1 MALELTG
8 KLIKVL
14 NVQSGQGKN
23 GTWQKQDFV
32 IETADQYPKKICI
45 TAWSDKVDELKRY
58 SMGDNLKV
66 SVNLESR
73 EYNEKWYTEAR
84 AWRIEADNE
93 SGSGSGSSSNGNNR
107 LSSDSSASNDFG
119 FEPYTPAAKAGEQVI
134 DDDLPF

>member
-14 NVQSGQGKN
+14 NPQSGQGKN
-23 GTWQKQDFV
+23 GTWQKQEFV
-32 IETADQYPKKICI
+32 IETADQYPKKICV
-45 TAWSDKVDELKRY
+45 TAWSDKVDDLKKY
-58 SMGDNLKV
+58 TLGDNLKV

-84 AWRIEADNE
+84 AWRIEADNGQS
-93 SGSGSGSSSNGNNR
+93 SGGNSGGNNR
-107 LSSDSSASNDFG
+107 PASSSSSDSNDFG
-119 FEPYTPAAKAGEQVI
+119 FEPYTPSAKSGEIVV